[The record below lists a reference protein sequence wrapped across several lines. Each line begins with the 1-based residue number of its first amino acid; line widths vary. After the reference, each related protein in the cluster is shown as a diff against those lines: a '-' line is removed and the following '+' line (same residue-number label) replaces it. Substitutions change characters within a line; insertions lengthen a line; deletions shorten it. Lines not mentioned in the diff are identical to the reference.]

1 MLESDDPFN
10 LRRFADRQRT
20 TYRTALKEVQAGQ
33 KKSHWMWFI
42 FPTPPHVENGV
53 ECGSPKNQFFAIRS
67 DEEASA
73 FLNFEEEGVK
83 LRENYLEI
91 SRVVLQ
97 KVKLGIS
104 LEALFGDDEKKLK
117 SSLEFFLRVAQ
128 HSGDQEVQVVC
139 KEVLQESTASG
150 SPMSNCGSEVP
161 MCPACSV
168 Q

>member
-20 TYRTALKEVQAGQ
+20 TYRTALKELQAGQ

-67 DEEASA
+67 DEEALA
-73 FLNFEEEGVK
+73 FLNFEEDGVK

-91 SRVVLQ
+91 TRVVLQ
-97 KVKLGIS
+97 KVKSGIS
-104 LEALFGDDEKKLK
+104 LEALFGDDEKKFR
-117 SSLEFFLRVAQ
+117 SSLELFLRVAQ
-128 HSGDQEVQVVC
+128 RGDQEVQGVC
-139 KEVLQESTASG
+139 KEVLQDTCG

-161 MCPACSV
+161 MCPVCSV